1 MAIMDSL
8 KDENGKLK
16 KPILISLIGAGG
28 LLAYLMLSKGS
39 GGTTTS
45 AGQSSPLTPDLT
57 GLQTALQ
64 GLAAGGGGGG
74 GGSGTGPS
82 IDPLPFTPVGNP
94 NPTPTPTPTPVT
106 NNPDPTPTPDQI
118 IPINNYAD
126 QRSNDPNN
134 VAKSLT
140 PVVLPYNTQQP
151 AVAQMPGSSG
161 SQGGGGGGTGQV
173 IQPIAKSATVYGG
186 VAAGNGFLGNIAPAV
201 PKTTNSLTQAIA
213 IYQAIPASQ
222 RTAKQNAALAT
233 DLATNARQ
241 AGVAATPILSSS
253 SLTKTPVTAVKG
265 SSGGGSWTPAPTVIA
280 KQPVKGKSNT
290 TKL

>member
-39 GGTTTS
+39 SGTTTS

-161 SQGGGGGGTGQV
+161 SQGGGGGGTAQV
-173 IQPIAKSATVYGG
+173 IQPIAKSAT
-186 VAAGNGFLGNIAPAV
+186 
-201 PKTTNSLTQAIA
+201 
-213 IYQAIPASQ
+213 
-222 RTAKQNAALAT
+222 
-233 DLATNARQ
+233 
-241 AGVAATPILSSS
+241 
-253 SLTKTPVTAVKG
+253 
-265 SSGGGSWTPAPTVIA
+265 
-280 KQPVKGKSNT
+280 
-290 TKL
+290 